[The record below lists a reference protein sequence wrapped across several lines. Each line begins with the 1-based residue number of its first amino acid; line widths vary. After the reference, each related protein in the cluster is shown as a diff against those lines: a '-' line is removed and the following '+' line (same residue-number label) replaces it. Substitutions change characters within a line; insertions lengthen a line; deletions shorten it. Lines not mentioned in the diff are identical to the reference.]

1 MIKYYAMDYTRQNLK
16 VTKYDA
22 KGMQCYDK

>member
-16 VTKYDA
+16 MTKYDA
-22 KGMQCYDK
+22 KGMQYYDK